1 MEENQSH
8 ECTPQNKILV
18 WKICS
23 IIFYWHMNQ
32 QLYHQSVH
40 AYYCTLTQK
49 SLYTLLFLISNSLGK
64 PFRYNFI
71 IFKSYTSSFNLKK

>member
-1 MEENQSH
+1 MNALLKI
-8 ECTPQNKILV
+8 KILV

-40 AYYCTLTQK
+40 AYYCTLTQN
-49 SLYTLLFLISNSLGK
+49 SLYTIF
-64 PFRYNFI
+64 FFNF
-71 IFKSYTSSFNLKK
+71 FFNLEFTGKTFWL

>member
-1 MEENQSH
+1 MNALL
-8 ECTPQNKILV
+8 KIEVLV

-40 AYYCTLTQK
+40 AYYCMLTQK
-49 SLYTLLFLISNSLGK
+49 FLYTILSFFLINLEFAGK
-64 PFRYNFI
+64 TFW
-71 IFKSYTSSFNLKK
+71 L